1 MSNAALEVSMHAY
14 NVTDSF
20 VNYGMWKIGSKSD
33 SHTRK
38 ICGGL
43 EGEGVHSLFLL
54 TLSAVLN
61 FWLLQ
66 YLLTYVLL
74 LLEAMGHVLYFFVYL
89 ACSAL
94 CQTNNLRKFLK
105 QKELRMDEL
114 KILVLFLRHL
124 CLLWVQPIFFFL
136 QFLQSLFFAES
147 IRNIVI
153 GRECHWFHNRDRKL
167 ELTTLC
173 VLVAQSYPICDPR
186 DCSLPGSPVHGILQT
201 RMLGWVAISF
211 SRRFQIFVKWILKM
225 SLLKLGLQFAKLI
238 VNKAIF

>member
-1 MSNAALEVSMHAY
+1 MLCPVVILCNSDKIRNYLVLCKSFMSNAALEVSMHAY

-43 EGEGVHSLFLL
+43 EGKGVHSLFLL

-61 FWLLQ
+61 YWLLQ

-124 CLLWVQPIFFFL
+124 CLLWVQPIFF
-136 QFLQSLFFAES
+136 SPS
-147 IRNIVI
+147 I
-153 GRECHWFHNRDRKL
+153 
-167 ELTTLC
+167 
-173 VLVAQSYPICDPR
+173 
-186 DCSLPGSPVHGILQT
+186 SPKFIFCWVH
-201 RMLGWVAISF
+201 
-211 SRRFQIFVKWILKM
+211 
-225 SLLKLGLQFAKLI
+225 
-238 VNKAIF
+238 